1 MVVSRKFEKP
11 IFVWREGVIVDED
24 YVEWLSELKQRFRQS
39 QVKAAVKVN
48 TGMLEFYWS
57 VGGDLVRL
65 RAEER
70 WGSGVVKQFSL
81 DMRNAFPNETG
92 FSYSNVKYMKQ
103 WYSFYF
109 NGLAAQLKVSEKSHQ
124 AGGQLEMPEIFG
136 RVPWKHHTL
145 IVSKCESVAE
155 ALFYVALWKKGGAA
169 TGLKINS
176 RFICTESRAR
186 R

>member
-1 MVVSRKFEKP
+1 MTSLH
-11 IFVWREGVIVDED
+11 G
-24 YVEWLSELKQRFRQS
+24 
-39 QVKAAVKVN
+39 N
-48 TGMLEFYWS
+48 TANPTKNFSGLALEMRI
-57 VGGDLVRL
+57 LC
-65 RAEER
+65 AEER

-136 RVPWKHHTL
+136 RVPHCCRIEKQ
-145 IVSKCESVAE
+145 
-155 ALFYVALWKKGGAA
+155 
-169 TGLKINS
+169 KI
-176 RFICTESRAR
+176 
-186 R
+186 